1 MGSKT
6 DYLELKTLDHNL
18 GTASF
23 TSPTTVYIALLT
35 ASPTDTGSQSNE
47 VGGGVGYAREIIT
60 FDAAAAGV
68 TQNVLLIQFD
78 TPTGAGWGTVTHWA
92 LVDALTS
99 GNYLYWSAFDT
110 ARVIAAGDDVEIP
123 IGAIIVNE
131 D

>member
-18 GTASF
+18 GTSAF
-23 TSPTTVYIALLT
+23 TMPANVYIGLYT

-47 VGGGVGYAREIIT
+47 VSGSNYAREAIT

-78 TPTGAGWGTVTHWA
+78 TPSGSWGTVSHWG
-92 LVDALTS
+92 LFDALTT
-99 GNYLYWSAFDT
+99 GNMLYWSAFDT
-110 ARVIAAGDDVEIP
+110 ARAITTSDDVEIP